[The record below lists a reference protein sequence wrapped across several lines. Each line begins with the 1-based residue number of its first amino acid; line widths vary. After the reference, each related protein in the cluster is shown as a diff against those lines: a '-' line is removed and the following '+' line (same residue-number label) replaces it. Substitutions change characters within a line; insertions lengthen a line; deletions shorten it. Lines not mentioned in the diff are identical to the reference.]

1 MLELHIVL
9 HLQDHVVDALE
20 DHYLPGQ
27 LLLHVLQLHIVNKV
41 MNTMINEL
49 KEIDNRKFKY
59 MEQWLARKMVI
70 FESMNTMVQEMEVV
84 ANMKFKQMEN
94 SFG

>member
-1 MLELHIVL
+1 
-9 HLQDHVVDALE
+9 
-20 DHYLPGQ
+20 
-27 LLLHVLQLHIVNKV
+27 
-41 MNTMINEL
+41 MNTMIHEL
-49 KEIDNRKFKY
+49 KEIANRKFKY

-70 FESMNTMVQEMEVV
+70 FESMNTMVQEMEVG

>member
-1 MLELHIVL
+1 MLSKITIFLAIYCSMCL
-9 HLQDHVVDALE
+9 NFKLS
-20 DHYLPGQ
+20 
-27 LLLHVLQLHIVNKV
+27 
-41 MNTMINEL
+41 MIHEL

-70 FESMNTMVQEMEVV
+70 FESMNSMVQEMEVV
-84 ANMKFKQMEN
+84 DNMKFKQMEN

>member
-1 MLELHIVL
+1 
-9 HLQDHVVDALE
+9 
-20 DHYLPGQ
+20 
-27 LLLHVLQLHIVNKV
+27 
-41 MNTMINEL
+41 MNTMIHEL

>member
-1 MLELHIVL
+1 
-9 HLQDHVVDALE
+9 
-20 DHYLPGQ
+20 
-27 LLLHVLQLHIVNKV
+27 
-41 MNTMINEL
+41 MIHEL

-84 ANMKFKQMEN
+84 ANGQYEVQADGEQLWIVLSPFKKSSQ
-94 SFG
+94 